1 MSWKIKYLPE
11 AITDINKLE
20 GSQKKQVL
28 KAINKVSQNPLPA
41 SEGGLGKPLGNKKGN
56 NLTSLL
62 KIKLLKI
69 GIRIVYDLICDEHGM
84 RIIVVGVRAD
94 NEVYDI
100 AKKRLEKGEH
110 CK

>member
-1 MSWKIKYLPE
+1 MSWEIKYLPD

-28 KAINKVSQNPLPA
+28 KAIGKVSQNPLPV
-41 SEGGLGKPLGNKKGN
+41 SEGGLGKPLGNKNGN
-56 NLTSLL
+56 NLTNLL

-69 GIRIVYDLICDEHGM
+69 GIRIVYDLIRDEHGM

-94 NEVYDI
+94 NEVYDL
-100 AKKRLEKGEH
+100 AKKRLQKREH